1 MKNQALAAMFND
13 IADMLEIKGETPFRI
28 TAYRRAARALE
39 AMTEDI
45 EAIAARGGLTEI
57 PGIGTGIAGKI
68 TEFLRTGTSAYYED
82 LRAQLPPGVTVL
94 MTVPEVGPK
103 TALLL
108 QQRLGVSTVEALEQA
123 CLDGKVRTLPR
134 MGAKTEEN
142 ILRGI
147 ATIRRGKTRHPIGR
161 VLPHAHEL
169 LDVIREVPGVR
180 NLSLAGSLRR
190 MKETIADIDVLVTS
204 TDPARVMDA
213 FTAFPKV
220 KQVLGKGPT
229 KSSVVLDIG
238 IQADVRVVEP
248 EAYGAALQYFTG
260 SKEHNVK
267 LREKAIKR
275 GLKVNEY
282 GVFRVPGD
290 VRVAGATEEEVYGAV
305 GLPWIAPELRE
316 DQGEVELAERGAL
329 PTLVEAADLKG
340 ELHLHTRWSDGT
352 ESAEEMA
359 KAVKGLGYEYV
370 AITDHSQS
378 LKFAGGVTIDELRDH
393 ARAVREIADKVGI
406 AILIGTECDILPDGT
421 LDYPDDVLAELDVVI
436 ASIHSRF
443 RLSKDEMT
451 LRMIRAMENRHV
463 DIIAHPTGRVLGRR
477 EAYEL
482 DLERVLDAAHRTG
495 TALEVNANPD
505 RLDLRDV
512 QVRMAKEYGVQLAI
526 NTDAHSR
533 YDLRNVA
540 FGIGV
545 ARRGGLQAEDVLN
558 TYPLPKLRAYLD
570 ER

>member
-1 MKNQALAAMFND
+1 MKNQVLAAMFND

-39 AMTEDI
+39 SMTEDI
-45 EAIAARGGLTEI
+45 EAIAARGSLTEI

-68 TEFLRTGTSAYYED
+68 TEFLATGTCAYYED

-108 QQRLGVSTVEALEQA
+108 QQRLGVSTIEGLEQA

-134 MGAKTEEN
+134 LGAKTEEN

-161 VLPHAHEL
+161 VFPYAHEL
-169 LDVIREVPGVR
+169 LDIIREVPGVR
-180 NLSLAGSLRR
+180 TLGLAGSLRR

-220 KQVLGKGPT
+220 KQVLAKGPT

-316 DQGEVELAERGAL
+316 DLGEVELAERGAL
-329 PTLVEAADLKG
+329 PRLVEAADLKG

-359 KAVKGLGYEYV
+359 KAVKSLGYEYV

-393 ARAVREIADKVGI
+393 ARAVRGIADKVGI
-406 AILIGTECDILPDGT
+406 AVLIGTECDILPDGT

-482 DLERVLDAAHRTG
+482 DLERVLEAAHRTG
-495 TALEVNANPD
+495 TALELNANPD

-512 QVRMAKEYGVQLAI
+512 HVRMAKEYGVKLAL

-545 ARRGGLQAEDVLN
+545 ARRGGLEAEDVLN
-558 TYPLPKLRAYLD
+558 TYQLPKLLAHLD